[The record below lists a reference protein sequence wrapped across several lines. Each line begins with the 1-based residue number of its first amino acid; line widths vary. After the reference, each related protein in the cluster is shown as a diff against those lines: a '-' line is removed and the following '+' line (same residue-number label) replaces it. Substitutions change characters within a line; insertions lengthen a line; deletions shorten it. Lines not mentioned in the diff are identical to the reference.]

1 MGIVAMF
8 PDPENMELIKYLL
21 ENKGFYDSYSKNTFI
36 FHLHN
41 RMRTKKCLTYIQYWK
56 LLKENKEEFSLLKKD
71 FSINVTSFFRDPEVF
86 ALFIE
91 LFKVYVKEIINRN
104 NLSRIRIWSAG
115 CSNGSEPYSISIILH
130 QALRHKLSR
139 YNVKIHATDI
149 NKDILAIA
157 KTGKYPDSAF
167 KELSEKYLEQFFIKT
182 SDSHYKIKMSLRNLV
197 KFDFLDLLADS
208 FPFKGLDVIFC
219 RYVLMYFNK
228 SRKELLFRKFHD
240 LLNPGGL
247 LILGGTD
254 RIPFSLQNLFNPLSV
269 KKSIYQK
276 PLSNE
281 QRKLILGSLP
291 PEEFFCEWCGKP
303 FVRISNLRL
312 HLEHSQCKLGQFHCY
327 VCNKELFSKIG
338 LIRHLKYSHYDDRND
353 RISRVFNRIEQG

>member
-1 MGIVAMF
+1 MIT
-8 PDPENMELIKYLL
+8 DPENMELIKNLL
-21 ENKGFYDSYSKNTFI
+21 ENKGLYDSYSKNTFLL
-36 FHLHN
+36 HLHN
-41 RMRTKKCLTYIQYWK
+41 RMRTKKCLTYKKYWI
-56 LLKENKEEFSLLKKD
+56 LLKENKEEFSLLKRD
-71 FSINVTSFFRDPEVF
+71 FSINVTSFFRDPDVF
-86 ALFIE
+86 NLFAE
-91 LFKVYVKEIINRN
+91 LFKVYVKEIINRK
-104 NLSRIRIWSAG
+104 NLSRIRIWSVG

-130 QALRHKLSR
+130 QVLQHKLSR
-139 YNVKIHATDI
+139 YNIKVHATDI
-149 NKDILAIA
+149 NEDILTIA
-157 KTGKYPDSAF
+157 KTGKYPDSVS
-167 KELSEKYLEQFFIKT
+167 KELSEEYLEQFFIKA
-182 SDSHYKIKMSLRNLV
+182 SDSHYQIKMSVQNLV
-197 KFDFLDLLADS
+197 KFNILDLLDDS
-208 FPFKGLDVIFC
+208 FPFKGLDIIFC
-219 RYVLMYFNK
+219 RYVLMYFHK
-228 SRKELLFRKFHD
+228 SRKESLIRKFCE

-281 QRKLILGSLP
+281 QRKLILDSLS

-338 LIRHLKYSHYDDRND
+338 LISHLKYSHYDDRND
-353 RISRVFNRIEQG
+353 RISRVFKGKGHF